1 MAWPTPGVE
10 RLIDAM
16 TTAEGGPDA
25 MVRAVRISVPLCDSY
40 AGERVIAANS
50 IAHAMWDFIARDFPI
65 PPSPVGASGLS
76 DFLVF
81 LGSRWAPVGAANDP
95 NGLNA
100 NWVANVIADYR
111 KGGGVV

>member
-25 MVRAVRISVPLCDSY
+25 MVRAVRISVPLCDTY
-40 AGERVIAANS
+40 AGARVVAANT
-50 IAHAMWDFIARDFPI
+50 IAHALWDFVAQ
-65 PPSPVGASGLS
+65 GAIETVGLS
-76 DFLVF
+76 DFIEF

-111 KGGGVV
+111 KEGGVV